1 MVAQDF
7 GYRQGFC
14 FSPLIS
20 LSLPVQS
27 MLYQGM
33 ECFNL
38 TREEGFCMA
47 VQCSQGGI
55 RIGIWALLVTGLAF
69 ISSSI
74 GAEPA
79 ELATA
84 EVRYVQTPQE
94 RVLDAVIEAVKQA
107 TVSAQTSG
115 RVIEINFDVDDYVE
129 KGTILLRFRDKEQ
142 RARYDAGQANFEEA
156 QSDYKRTTEL
166 FEKKLVAKAMLDK
179 AEARRKAAQAERD
192 QAKENLEHT
201 VVRAP
206 YSGIVVQR
214 HIEVG
219 ESATVGQKLFTGL
232 SLESLRATVN
242 VPQDIINIIRSKQ
255 QARVILERDTGKSV
269 PAESLT
275 ISPYAD
281 PVTHTFTVRVNLAA
295 GEYQI
300 YPGMFVKVAFV
311 LDEIQ
316 QLVVPISAVSQRS
329 EVTAV
334 YVVDDK
340 QRVHYRQVR
349 VGRQQG
355 DELVLLAGVKEG
367 ERVALDPIKA
377 VVSYKDQQAG
387 VAQ

>member
-1 MVAQDF
+1 MNNRLFHA
-7 GYRQGFC
+7 Y
-14 FSPLIS
+14 
-20 LSLPVQS
+20 
-27 MLYQGM
+27 
-33 ECFNL
+33 
-38 TREEGFCMA
+38 REEGFCMK
-47 VQCSQGGI
+47 VQNGQTGI
-55 RIGIWALLVTGLAF
+55 RIGLLAFVLAGLAF
-69 ISSSI
+69 VANSI
-74 GAEPA
+74 GAQPA
-79 ELATA
+79 ELATTEA
-84 EVRYVQTPQE
+84 RYVQTPQE

-129 KGTILLRFRDKEQ
+129 KGATLLRFRDKEQ
-142 RARYDAGQANFEEA
+142 RARYDAAQANFEEA
-156 QSDYKRTTEL
+156 QSDYQRTTEL

-179 AEARRKAAQAERD
+179 AEARLKATRAERD

-201 VVRAP
+201 LVRAP

-214 HIEVG
+214 HIEIG
-219 ESATVGQKLFTGL
+219 ETAAVGQKLFTGL

-242 VPQDIINIIRSKQ
+242 VPQDIINTIRSKQ
-255 QARVILERDTGKSV
+255 QARVIIDRDTDKSV

-281 PVTHTFTVRVNLAA
+281 PVTHTFTVRVNLPA
-295 GEYQI
+295 GDYQI

-316 QLVVPISAVSQRS
+316 ELVVPVSAVSQRS
-329 EVTAV
+329 EVSAV

-355 DELVLLAGVKEG
+355 DELVVLLAGVKEG
-367 ERVALDPIKA
+367 ERVALEPLKA
-377 VVSYKDQQAG
+377 VVRYKDQQAG
-387 VAQ
+387 VTQ

>member
-1 MVAQDF
+1 MFNQYT
-7 GYRQGFC
+7 G
-14 FSPLIS
+14 
-20 LSLPVQS
+20 
-27 MLYQGM
+27 
-33 ECFNL
+33 CFNF

-47 VQCSQGGI
+47 VQHGQSSI
-55 RIGIWALLVTGLAF
+55 RIGLWSFLITGLAF
-69 ISSSI
+69 ISSSL

-84 EVRYVQTPQE
+84 PVRYVQTPQE
-94 RVLDAVIEAVKQA
+94 RIVDAVIEAVKQA

-115 RVIEINFDVDDYVE
+115 RVIEINYDVDDYVE
-129 KGTILLRFRDKEQ
+129 KGAMLLRFRDKEQ
-142 RARYDAGQANFEEA
+142 RARYDAAQANFEEA

-179 AEARRKAAQAERD
+179 AEARLKAAQAERD
-192 QAKENLEHT
+192 QARENLEHT
-201 VVRAP
+201 LVRAP

-219 ESATVGQKLFTGL
+219 ETAGVGQKLFTGL

-255 QARVILERDTGKSV
+255 QARVILDRDTGKSV

-281 PVTHTFTVRVNLAA
+281 PVTHTFTVRVNLPA
-295 GEYQI
+295 GDYQI

-316 QLVVPISAVSQRS
+316 QLVVPVSAVSQRS

-340 QRVHYRQVR
+340 QRIHYRQVR

-355 DELVLLAGVKEG
+355 DELELLAGVKEG
-367 ERVALDPIKA
+367 EQVALEPIKA
-377 VVSYKDQQAG
+377 VVRYKDQQAG
-387 VAQ
+387 VTQ